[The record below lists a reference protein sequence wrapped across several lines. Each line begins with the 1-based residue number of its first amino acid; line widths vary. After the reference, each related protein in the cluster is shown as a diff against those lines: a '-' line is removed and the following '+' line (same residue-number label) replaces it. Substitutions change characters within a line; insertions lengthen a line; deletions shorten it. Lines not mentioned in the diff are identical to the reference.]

1 MSNAFI
7 HPLADVASNVIGSDT
22 RIWQFSIVLE
32 GAKIGQ
38 ECNICSHC
46 FIENDV
52 LVGDRVTIKSCVSL
66 WDGVC
71 LENDVF
77 IGPNVSF
84 SNDKYPRSKQYP
96 DNYSSV
102 RVREGASIGSGA
114 VILPG
119 IEIGR
124 YAMIAAGAV
133 VTKSVPPYAIVR
145 GSPARIR
152 GYVDQQSAEQASPPT
167 LKETDIKNSPTR
179 LGVGDTFVKRL
190 KHVSDMRGNL
200 TVGEFTEDIPFE
212 PSRYFLIYDVPSKEV
227 RGAHAHK
234 QCEQFLVCIKGQCSA
249 MVDDGKSRI
258 EINLHSPDQGLYV
271 PAMIWGTQY
280 KYSEDAVLLVFA
292 SHAYDDGDYIRNY
305 DEFLALT

>member
-1 MSNAFI
+1 M
-7 HPLADVASNVIGSDT
+7 
-22 RIWQFSIVLE
+22 
-32 GAKIGQ
+32 
-38 ECNICSHC
+38 
-46 FIENDV
+46 
-52 LVGDRVTIKSCVSL
+52 
-66 WDGVC
+66 
-71 LENDVF
+71 
-77 IGPNVSF
+77 
-84 SNDKYPRSKQYP
+84 
-96 DNYSSV
+96 
-102 RVREGASIGSGA
+102 
-114 VILPG
+114 ILPD

-152 GYVDQQSAEQASPPT
+152 GYVDHQSGEQTSFPTRQT
-167 LKETDIKNSPTR
+167 LKETDIQNSSTS
-179 LGVGDTFVKRL
+179 LGVGGTFLKRL

-200 TVGEFTEDIPFE
+200 TVGEFAEDIPFE
-212 PSRYFLIYDVPSKEV
+212 PRRYFLIYDVPSKEV

-249 MVDDGKSRI
+249 MVDDGKSRV
-258 EINLHSPDQGLYV
+258 EIDLHSPDQGLYV